1 MRRERAEPATSS
13 IIMSHRPGGRSP
25 ELALMASVVARRYA
39 DWGYGVPAALV
50 EEPL

>member
-1 MRRERAEPATSS
+1 
-13 IIMSHRPGGRSP
+13 MSHRPGGRSP

-39 DWGYGVPAALV
+39 DWGYADWGYGVPAALV